1 MRKKVLKVLIG
12 LLAVLLVALPVYAA
26 SLATITVVES
36 SGNSYTMI
44 GVEAP
49 MDNTYLA
56 SHGFISNTGLDTD
69 LNSLPFM
76 LASDRTIVAT
86 SLTANGTVLLPYTTG
101 NTPAS
106 AFQIL
111 TGYDGYITVLDVAAL
126 EPTNDFIFE
135 IDAYVDIAQI
145 DNPALMGKVGAFG
158 TAISQTNTI
167 FSWIWAANAIA
178 TQGGWAGQQPV
189 WGTTWRGQ
197 TFTPA
202 TDAAITQVSLRMVI
216 GAGAPTGDFIVS
228 IQNTTAGLP
237 TETDLTSITVDASTL
252 TSSSNV
258 LDLVIAYPVSSSTMY
273 AIIVRHPTG
282 DAGNRMDWQYS
293 NANPYAGGTDLLSN
307 NSGASWV
314 TVPAN
319 DRTFIAIGTSWIV
332 ESAAVTVGE
341 HNIVVEANPGA
352 NTFGITVDTVP
363 VTITL
368 GAATVPNNVNDWII
382 NQSNVMPYI
391 SYYKHTI
398 ASTLIASYQP
408 AAIIGGQTYS
418 TGTVTGTTGTA
429 TITGTTTTWVNNMVG
444 GLMLISGD
452 STYYTI
458 SSVTDNTHL
467 VLTTDLGT
475 SPAGATYDMYPKLI
489 DQTGG
494 DQPGL
499 ITWGTNPAGVAI
511 DVGALLPSVAVTP
524 ATGIPDVSDLVPEYN
539 PTISSGVEGANFP
552 LYDLFKGLMADFQ
565 ANGGPE
571 ITMPYFWKIVATII
585 ALILGTAV
593 LVATKNIVIGVG
605 AYAGLIAIPTAMGI
619 LDWYYIIWYVIGAI
633 AVSLLVTKWTSSS
646 I

>member
-26 SLATITVVES
+26 SSATITVVES

-44 GVEAP
+44 GVASS

-56 SHGFISNTGLDTD
+56 SHGFISATGLDVD

-76 LASDRTIVAT
+76 LASDRTLIAT
-86 SLTANGTVLLPYTTG
+86 ALTANGTVLLPYTTG

-106 AFQIL
+106 AFHVL
-111 TGYDGYITVLDVAAL
+111 TGYDGYITVLDAAAL
-126 EPTNDFIFE
+126 EPGNNFEFDISGYIDTSAGSDKNLVYKDEAFRIFIGGSG
-135 IDAYVDIAQI
+135 DITS
-145 DNPALMGKVGAFG
+145 NMFG
-158 TAISQTNTI
+158 
-167 FSWIWAANAIA
+167 WIN
-178 TQGGWAGQQPV
+178 
-189 WGTTWRGQ
+189 
-197 TFTPA
+197 
-202 TDAAITQVSLRMVI
+202 
-216 GAGAPTGDFIVS
+216 PTG
-228 IQNTTAGLP
+228 NTASGWSNP
-237 TETDLTSITVDASTL
+237 TNVYDDNTGTYASYNTFSNTWTSFLEVTHSALDTRKVRVWASGAAP
-252 TSSSNV
+252 NV
-258 LDLVIAYPVSSSTMY
+258 LDINVYYNDTWNDVYTENGPWNQWVTIDLGEIYSVTSMRIRIYNTASGDGYIFETDFGGYSPSVTATGVSS
-273 AIIVRHPTG
+273 
-282 DAGNRMDWQYS
+282 
-293 NANPYAGGTDLLSN
+293 
-307 NSGASWV
+307 
-314 TVPAN
+314 
-319 DRTFIAIGTSWIV
+319 
-332 ESAAVTVGE
+332 GE
-341 HNIVVEANPGA
+341 HIVK
-352 NTFGITVDTVP
+352 ITADGVDLKIFIDTVEEDS
-363 VTITL
+363 TAL
-368 GAATVPNNVNDWII
+368 GAATVPDNGNDWII
-382 NQSNVMPYI
+382 NQNNVMPYMD
-391 SYYKHTI
+391 YYKHTI
-398 ASTLIASYQP
+398 ASTLITSYQP

-499 ITWGTNPAGVAI
+499 ITWGTNPAGVAT
-511 DVGALLPSVAVTP
+511 DVGALLPSVVVTP